1 MARAWIEDLWLTDAT
16 VTMPDGGTV
25 RKPPTAAMKR
35 SLAAHPN
42 DPMKARVPQEH
53 RTARYGQGK
62 RWRVNWR
69 AAGPDGIVKKKTRAF
84 ADYKDAESFVA
95 AMEDDIRA
103 GRYVNPDDSNRSF
116 AQVAQEWLNSKNNL
130 RDSSYVG
137 YEKSL
142 RWYVLP
148 KWGDRPIG
156 GITEAEINE
165 WVKQLAMGTAPHDFK
180 RKTEMQP
187 LKAKTLKAVVKDAFG
202 GVMGYAAA
210 SKRRWIAA
218 NPMDGVALPQSK
230 TADDR
235 VFLTNAQVE
244 SLAEAAGR
252 VDRWNPKVS
261 RAIVLFLAYTGL
273 RANEAFA
280 LRVGDVDFD
289 AMRIKVNKSITINRS
304 EHVMEGKTKTG
315 RSRLV
320 PIPSFLVDD
329 LKEIAG
335 GRDDGEYFFTAY
347 HGGMI
352 HLNTWRTR
360 VWYPAKTA
368 AGLDGIE
375 GLCVHSLRHTY
386 ASLAIAAGCDVKT
399 LQTAMGHAS
408 ATETLNTY
416 TALWPDRLDD
426 VTHAIEAN
434 YAAWRMGQKREEQ

>member
-1 MARAWIEDLWLTDAT
+1 MARAWIEDLWLTDA
-16 VTMPDGGTV
+16 VVMMSDGSTI

-42 DPMKARVPQEH
+42 DPMKARVPPEH

-69 AAGPDGIVKKKTRAF
+69 AAGPDGLVKKKTKAF

-95 AMEDDIRA
+95 AMEDDIRS
-103 GRYVNPDDSNRSF
+103 GRYVNPDDGNRSF
-116 AQVAQEWLNSKNNL
+116 AQVAREWLNSKNNL

-165 WVKQLAMGTAPHDFK
+165 WVKQLAAGTAPHDFK

-210 SKRRWIAA
+210 PKRRWIAA

-244 SLAEAAGR
+244 SLAEAAG
-252 VDRWNPKVS
+252 
-261 RAIVLFLAYTGL
+261 
-273 RANEAFA
+273 
-280 LRVGDVDFD
+280 
-289 AMRIKVNKSITINRS
+289 
-304 EHVMEGKTKTG
+304 
-315 RSRLV
+315 
-320 PIPSFLVDD
+320 
-329 LKEIAG
+329 
-335 GRDDGEYFFTAY
+335 
-347 HGGMI
+347 
-352 HLNTWRTR
+352 
-360 VWYPAKTA
+360 
-368 AGLDGIE
+368 LDGIE

-399 LQTAMGHAS
+399 LQTVMRHAS

-434 YAAWRMGQKREEQ
+434 YAAWRTEQQQERQ